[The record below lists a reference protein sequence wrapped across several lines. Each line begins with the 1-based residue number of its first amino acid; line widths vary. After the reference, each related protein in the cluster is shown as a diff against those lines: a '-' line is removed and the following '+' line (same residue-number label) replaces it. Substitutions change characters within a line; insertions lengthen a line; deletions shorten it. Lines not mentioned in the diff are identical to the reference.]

1 MTHKLW
7 IILKPEECWELDMN
21 KRPSFAD
28 IENFLNAHYKK
39 LAGGIY
45 KDWLQLM
52 LINQRLTRYFIV
64 CVGGFEVE

>member
-1 MTHKLW
+1 
-7 IILKPEECWELDMN
+7 MN

-52 LINQRLTRYFIV
+52 LINQRLTRYFTA

>member
-1 MTHKLW
+1 
-7 IILKPEECWELDMN
+7 MN

-45 KDWLQLM
+45 KDM
-52 LINQRLTRYFIV
+52 TPTYAD
-64 CVGGFEVE
+64 

>member
-1 MTHKLW
+1 MTH
-7 IILKPEECWELDMN
+7 IIWVIWKPEKCWELDMN

-52 LINQRLTRYFIV
+52 LINQRLTKYFTA
-64 CVGGFEVE
+64 CVSLFEVE